1 MEVYDFYNIAIIT
14 SVAFASPILAER
26 LRVPAVVVEIVAG
39 IILGVSFLNLIKNS
53 EWVSFL
59 SALGLI
65 FLMFLSG
72 LEIDFNLLLKKEN
85 VFRPLVYLSISFSL
99 VLLITRLL
107 GLDFIYAILLTNV
120 SVGIVMLTLRELK
133 IETSNFGQVGVVT
146 SLLTDFT
153 TMFLLSIYV
162 ILLTTEGGILQIAL
176 PFGIFTIFILSYY
189 LGRLAIWYFPD
200 FMSKWFE
207 EDPMELGVRGSIAII
222 IFFVGV
228 SYFLGVEAILGAFL
242 AGTLFSLTFRSGE
255 VLSRKLFGIGYGFL
269 IPIFFIQTGAST
281 KLIFDFSAIYF
292 IILLLL
298 IAYTV
303 KIFPSFVVFGDRI
316 KALSFG
322 ILQTSKLSLTI
333 AAVEIGFKLGLIS
346 SFEKTNIILFT
357 ILTSLLS
364 PTLFKFYT
372 KKYEKLID

>member
-1 MEVYDFYNIAIIT
+1 MEIYDFYNIAIIT
-14 SVAFASPILAER
+14 TVAFVSPILAER
-26 LRVPAVVVEIVAG
+26 LRVPAVVVEITTG
-39 IILGVSFLNLIKNS
+39 ILLGVSFLNLIKNS

-72 LEIDFNLLLKKEN
+72 LEIDFNLLLKREN
-85 VFRPLVYLSISFSL
+85 VYRPLVYLSLSFML
-99 VLLITRLL
+99 VVLVTQAI

-120 SVGIVMLTLRELK
+120 SVGIVIPTLRELRM
-133 IETSNFGQVGVVT
+133 ESTNFGQASIVT

-162 ILLTTEGGILQIAL
+162 ILLTTEGGVLQIAL
-176 PFGIFTIFILSYY
+176 PFSIFTIFIVSYY
-189 LGRLAIWYFPD
+189 IGRLAIWHFPN

-222 IFFVGV
+222 IFFVGI

-242 AGTLFSLTFRSGE
+242 AGTLFSLIFRSGE

-269 IPIFFIQTGAST
+269 IPIFFVQTGAST
-281 KLIFDFSAIYF
+281 KLIFDFNAVYF
-292 IILLLL
+292 IIILLF
-298 IAYTV
+298 IAYVV
-303 KIFPSFVVFGDRI
+303 KVLPSFAVFRDRR
-316 KALSFG
+316 KALGFG
-322 ILQTSKLSLTI
+322 MLQTSKLSLTI

-346 SFEKTNIILFT
+346 GFEKSNIILFT

-364 PTLFKFYT
+364 PTFFKFYT
-372 KKYEKLID
+372 RRQILNVD